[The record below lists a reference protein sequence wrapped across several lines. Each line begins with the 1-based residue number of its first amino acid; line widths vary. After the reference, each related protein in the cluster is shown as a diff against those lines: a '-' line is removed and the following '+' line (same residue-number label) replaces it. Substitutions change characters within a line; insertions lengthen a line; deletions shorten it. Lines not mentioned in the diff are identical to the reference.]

1 MKKIFLILALLC
13 VGTLAMLAQGQP
25 FKITTISQGAFA
37 EGTEWYF
44 VKLGGQYMYTS
55 GSNIKFSSSVPADAN
70 LDTYQWAFA
79 GDAKKFHIYN
89 KKEGTQGSVGFPGTT
104 FPANGFSNAQMT
116 AKGNNL
122 YYKYGKGVYA
132 KDFLIVQY
140 LTNNRGALNFIAV
153 NPDSNSGFEVESSAE
168 KLAELE
174 EEARA
179 REEKEA
185 KERAAKEAYE
195 KELAERKAAEA
206 AAKKAEQEAEQEA
219 EQKAAAERAKH
230 KPNRA
235 NLMKRTLAAQTEPVY
250 LDRDFAVRHPV
261 NILTDG
267 GANRTEL
274 KSGSYVDVIVK
285 KCPEYGQLIIFDV
298 HIIDEERAFDLSFSW
313 SGADTHLMFSGILYQ
328 PVRGNLRYPKD
339 SGSYLAYVDGKW
351 VLKFG
356 ACNWMIGAGLAEGM
370 TTHEVINAFGKD
382 TPGRLTNAKKVG
394 AFTKYSLESYAM
406 QKQYH
411 LNGDYHY
418 NAGTKSYLD
427 LYFDANGR
435 LNRWITNF

>member
-1 MKKIFLILALLC
+1 MKKNFLILALLC

-55 GSNIKFSSSVPADAN
+55 GSNVKFSSSVPADAN
-70 LDTYQWAFA
+70 LDTYQWAFV

-104 FPANGFSNAQMT
+104 FPANGYSDAQMT

-153 NPDSNSGFEVESSAE
+153 NPDSNSGFEVESTAE
-168 KLAELE
+168 KLAKLE

-179 REEKEA
+179 KAEEEA
-185 KERAAKEAYE
+185 KDRAAKEAYE
-195 KELAERKAAEA
+195 KQLAEKQQAAAAAQKAA
-206 AAKKAEQEAEQEA
+206 QEA
-219 EQKAAAERAKH
+219 EQKAAAERSKH

-235 NLMKRTLAAQTEPVY
+235 SLMKRTLGAQAAPVY
-250 LDRDFAVRHPV
+250 LDREFAVRHPV
-261 NILTDG
+261 NIMTDG

-274 KSGSYVDVIVK
+274 QSGSYVDVIVK

-298 HIIDEERAFDLSFSW
+298 HYIDAEGAHDLTFSW
-313 SGADTHLMFSGILYQ
+313 SGADTHLMFSGIIYQ

-339 SGSYLAYVDGKW
+339 SGSALCYVEGKW
-351 VLKFG
+351 VLILR

-394 AFTKYSLESYAM
+394 AFTKYSFESYAM
-406 QKQYH
+406 EKQYH

-418 NAGTKSYLD
+418 NATTRSYLD